1 MIMKPAYGT
10 VSSVIG
16 LALLFASPIPA
27 SADTALTVGKS
38 NATSDAIIPVNVGD
52 ELGIFKK
59 HGLSL
64 KIIDFG
70 GGSKMAQALAAGSID
85 IGDGAGTEMAFV
97 AKGAPMIAVCESTAP
112 APFLGIGVPWD
123 SPIKTLDDLKGKKIG
138 VSSPN
143 SMTYWMA
150 LELARHYGWKKD
162 EFTIVTIGGSTAA
175 VVAGLRA
182 HLIDADIGGTATA
195 FQLEEQKVGRF
206 LIPVSDYLGNM
217 SSDTIFASKALIAS
231 NPDAIRRFL
240 AGWFEAV
247 DFMRGN
253 KAETVRIARKMTGF
267 DETVQAREYDQAI
280 PMFSND
286 GKFDKESLATLK
298 RSFADLKLLDFEPD
312 LATTYTE
319 AYLPKR

>member
-1 MIMKPAYGT
+1 MRRFAL
-10 VSSVIG
+10 V
-16 LALLFASPIPA
+16 LALAALGAASSHAADTLRVGKASP
-27 SADTALTVGKS
+27 TAFAMLPLV
-38 NATSDAIIPVNVGD
+38 VGD
-52 ELGIFKK
+52 EEGFYKK
-59 HGLSL
+59 RGLEVE
-64 KIIDFG
+64 IIDFG
-70 GGSKMAQALAAGSID
+70 GGAKLQQGIAAGSVD
-85 IGDGAGTEMAFV
+85 IGIGSGAELAFV
-97 AKGAPMIAVCESTAP
+97 AKGAPELAICNAAGP
-112 APFLGIGVPWD
+112 PLFIGIVVAAD
-123 SPIKTLDDLKGKKIG
+123 SPVRKAEDLKGKKIG

-150 LELARHYGWKKD
+150 LELARHSGWKKD